1 MAIIAVAGGTGQMGR
16 AVVDALIASGKHKT
30 IILSRKENPALEK
43 ELGVPI
49 IAVDYNNVPAVTKA
63 LEDNNV
69 DTVISTIFMMPSF
82 TGDLP
87 KEVEIIRAANAS
99 KTTKR
104 MISSDFSFDLK
115 PEHVAAGF
123 PATPFKKAAEA
134 ELVAS
139 KNLESTRI
147 MMGHFMDYW
156 GVPGFKSHFAP
167 MATFIDIENNYAAI
181 PGSGNGRVTMAHST
195 DVAKFIVASLD
206 LQKWDPIHY
215 IIGDTVTSNDLL
227 ALAEKAKGRKFT
239 VVHDSVDDLK
249 SGVITAL
256 PGQIAAYDFMPKQVF
271 DMVMPILGLW
281 FDEGAFDLENVP
293 TTLNDKFPEIETIK
307 AKDMIEQAW
316 KKS

>member
-1 MAIIAVAGGTGQMGR
+1 MAIVAVAGGTGQMGR

-30 IILSRKENPALEK
+30 IILSRKENKDLEK

-49 IAVDYNNVPAVTKA
+49 IAVDYDNVPALTKT

-104 MISSDFSFDLK
+104 MISSDFSFNLK
-115 PEHVAAGF
+115 PEHVAVGF

-134 ELVAS
+134 ELGAS

-167 MATFIDIENNYAAI
+167 MATFVDIENDYAAI

-195 DVAKFIVASLD
+195 DVAKFMVASLD
-206 LQKWDPIHY
+206 LEKWDPIHY
-215 IIGDTVTSNDLL
+215 IIGDTVTSNELL

-239 VVHDSVDDLK
+239 VVHDSAESLK
-249 SGVITAL
+249 SGVTTAL
-256 PGQIAAYDFMPKQVF
+256 PGQIAAYEVMPKQVF
-271 DMVMPILGLW
+271 DMIMPILGLW
-281 FDEGAFDLENVP
+281 FEEGAFDLGNVP
-293 TTLNDKFPEIETIK
+293 TLNDKFPEIKTVK